1 MPAPPRRV
9 LVYRVL
15 LVLLAG
21 LYAWSWWFAERV
33 NTQRM
38 LTQARAEVQRSLNEV
53 RDRLSANV
61 YGDIQLATGLIGVI
75 NLIPDLDQARF
86 ERAAR
91 PLLVGHGHLKAVAAA
106 PDLVIRLM
114 VPLQGNEKAIG
125 LDYRTVPSQLPA
137 VEKAQQ
143 TRQVVLAGPLT
154 LVQGGTALVA
164 RLPVY
169 LHEGNPDERFWG
181 IVSAVSDAD
190 RLFQGSG
197 LTDPQLPIDVA
208 IRGKDGT
215 GPSGEVFFGPAAL
228 FTTAPVLAEIQLPSG
243 SWQLAAVPRGGW
255 PVGGGEAGPL
265 RLGFLSVGL
274 LLFGALLAMG
284 RAMDEA
290 HAAHQQADAY
300 GRQVATLIE
309 SAPDAIVVVG
319 ADQRVVLVNTQAERI
334 FGAQRGALAGQP
346 IDRLLAD
353 EAGPAA
359 GRTREARGR
368 RQDGGAEF
376 PIEVSLS
383 SLQTEQ
389 GTLVLRA
396 IRDVSERRAAQAEL
410 ERYRV
415 HLEGLVSERTNELAM
430 AKEAAESASVA
441 KSAFLA
447 NMSHEIRT
455 PLNAITGMAHLVRRS
470 GVSDEQA
477 ARLDQLEAAG
487 KHLLEVINA
496 ILDLSKIE
504 AGKVEL
510 ARVDVRLDSL
520 VQNVATMVHDR
531 LQEKGLA
538 LSLDVPSEPGALL
551 GDPTRLQQGLLNYAS
566 NAVKFTERGRVAIR
580 VRIVEEN
587 ERGVLVRFEV
597 EDTGVGIAADK
608 LALLFSPFEQADNT
622 ATREHGGTGL
632 GLVITQRMAQLM
644 GGDAGAVS
652 TPGSG
657 SLFWFTARLQ
667 RGSAGQASLVPP
679 PRAAQEAAE
688 TTLRRRHRGRRVLV
702 VEDEPVNG
710 LIARALLEDAGLQ
723 VTEARD
729 GEEAVALADAQAFDL
744 VLMDMQM
751 PRMGGVAAARRMR
764 QLARHRYTPIVAMT
778 ANAFD
783 EDRAECLAA
792 GMNDFIA
799 KPFEPAQLYETAL
812 KWLVQA
818 PGARGPAPVNPGT
831 G

>member
-1 MPAPPRRV
+1 MTALPRRV

-15 LVLLAG
+15 MVLLAG

-33 NTQRM
+33 NTQRT

-53 RDRLSANV
+53 RDKLGASV
-61 YGDIQLATGLIGVI
+61 YSDIQLATGLVGVI
-75 NLIPDLDQARF
+75 NLVPDLDQARF

-91 PLLVGHGHLKAVAAA
+91 PLLVGHGHLQAVAAA

-125 LDYRTVPSQLPA
+125 VDYRGLPGQFAA
-137 VEKAQQ
+137 VDKARQ

-169 LHEGNPDERFWG
+169 LHEGGPDERFWG

-190 RLFQGSG
+190 RLFKGSG
-197 LTDPQLPIDVA
+197 LADPQLPIEVA
-208 IRGKDGT
+208 IRGRDGS

-228 FTTAPVLAEIQLPSG
+228 FSAAPVLAEIQLPSG
-243 SWQLAAVPRGGW
+243 SWQLAAVSRGGW
-255 PVGGGEAGPL
+255 PAGGSQAMPL

-274 LLFGALLAMG
+274 LLFGALLALG
-284 RAMDEA
+284 RALDEA
-290 HAAHQQADAY
+290 HAAHRQADAY

-319 ADQRVVLVNTQAERI
+319 ADQRVALVNGQAEQL
-334 FGAQRGALAGQP
+334 FGARRDTLVGQP
-346 IDRLLAD
+346 VDRLLAD
-353 EAGPAA
+353 EAEPAA

-368 RQDGGAEF
+368 RQDGSEF

-389 GTLVLRA
+389 GRLVLRS
-396 IRDVSERRAAQAEL
+396 IRDVSARQAAQAEL

-415 HLEGLVSERTNELAM
+415 HLEGLVSERTSELAM

-470 GVSDEQA
+470 GVSSEQA

-520 VQNVATMVHDR
+520 VQNVAMMIHDR
-531 LQEKGLA
+531 LREKGLA
-538 LSLDVPSEPGALL
+538 LSLDVPAEPGALL

-566 NAVKFTERGRVAIR
+566 NAAKFTEHGQVAIR
-580 VRIVEEN
+580 VRIAEED

-644 GGDAGAVS
+644 GGDAGALS
-652 TPGSG
+652 TPGTG

-667 RGSAGQASLVPP
+667 RGSAGQAAPRP
-679 PRAAQEAAE
+679 PRQSQEAAE
-688 TTLRRRHRGRRVLV
+688 TALQRRHRGRRVLV

-751 PRMGGVAAARRMR
+751 PRMGGLAAARRMR

-792 GMNDFIA
+792 GMDDFIA

-812 KWLVQA
+812 RWLSQA
-818 PGARGPAPVNPGT
+818 VAARGAAPVNPGS